1 MTINPPTKT
10 DNITMETLTTPQSG
24 TIAPNFTAQTT
35 SGKTVSLRDF
45 QGKKLVLYF
54 YPKDDTPGCTVEAC
68 GLRDEYQKI
77 REQGAEVLGVSV
89 DSTASHQKFTEK
101 FHLPFPLLAD
111 TEKTVSKAYGVLN
124 DKSNMSRRVTFL
136 IDEHGKIL
144 KTFDPVK
151 PAEHPQQILDA
162 LKGKL

>member
-1 MTINPPTKT
+1 MPINQPNKT
-10 DNITMETLTTPQSG
+10 NDNTMETLTVPQAG
-24 TIAPNFTAQTT
+24 TAAPNFTAQTT
-35 SGKTVSLRDF
+35 SGKTVHLRDF

-89 DSTASHQKFTEK
+89 DSTESHQKFTDK

-111 TEKTVSKAYGVLN
+111 TEKSVSKAYGVLN
-124 DKSNMSRRVTFL
+124 EKGTSRRVTFL

-151 PAEHPQQILDA
+151 PAEHTQEILNA

>member
-1 MTINPPTKT
+1 MPINPPTKPT
-10 DNITMETLTTPQSG
+10 TITMETLTIPQAG
-24 TIAPNFTAQTT
+24 TAAPNFTAQTT
-35 SGKTVSLRDF
+35 SGKTVHLADF
-45 QGKKLVLYF
+45 HGKKLVLYF

-111 TEKTVSKAYGVLN
+111 TDKSVSKAYGVLN
-124 DKSNMSRRVTFL
+124 DKSNTSRRVTFL

-144 KTFDPVK
+144 KTFQTVK
-151 PAEHPQQILDA
+151 PAEHPQEILDA
-162 LKGKL
+162 LQGKL

>member
-1 MTINPPTKT
+1 MPINPAGKPNT
-10 DNITMETLTTPQSG
+10 IIMETLTTPQAG
-24 TIAPNFTAQTT
+24 TAAPNFTGQTT
-35 SGKTVSLRDF
+35 SGKTVHLADF
-45 QGKKLVLYF
+45 HGKKLVLYF

-111 TEKTVSKAYGVLN
+111 TDKSVSKAYGVLN
-124 DKSNMSRRVTFL
+124 DKATASRRVTFL

-144 KTFDPVK
+144 KTFQTVK
-151 PAEHPQQILDA
+151 PADHPQEILDA

>member
-1 MTINPPTKT
+1 MPINPSTKPDSVT
-10 DNITMETLTTPQSG
+10 MQSITSPQAGTT
-24 TIAPNFTAQTT
+24 APDFTAQTT
-35 SGKTVSLRDF
+35 AGKTVHLSDF
-45 QGKKLVLYF
+45 RGKKLVLYF
-54 YPKDDTPGCTVEAC
+54 YPKDDTPGCTGEAC
-68 GLRDEYQKI
+68 GLREEYQKI

-89 DSTASHQKFTEK
+89 DSTESHQKFTEK

-111 TEKTVSKAYGVLN
+111 TEKTVSKSYGVLN
-124 DKSNMSRRVTFL
+124 EKGTSSRRVTFL

-151 PAEHPQQILDA
+151 PAEHTQEILDA

>member
-1 MTINPPTKT
+1 MPINPPCKLLTV
-10 DNITMETLTTPQSG
+10 TMETLTTPQAG
-24 TIAPNFTAQTT
+24 TAAPNFTAQTT
-35 SGKTVSLRDF
+35 TGKTVHLKDF

-77 REQGAEVLGVSV
+77 REKGAEVLGVSV
-89 DSTASHQKFTEK
+89 DSTESHQKFTDK

-111 TEKTVSKAYGVLN
+111 TEKSVSKAYGVLN
-124 DKSNMSRRVTFL
+124 EKGTSSRRVTFL

-144 KTFDPVK
+144 KTFATVK
-151 PAEHPQQILDA
+151 PAEHPQEILDA
-162 LKGKL
+162 LQGKL

>member
-1 MTINPPTKT
+1 MPINQPNKT
-10 DNITMETLTTPQSG
+10 NSITMETLTVPQAG
-24 TIAPNFTAQTT
+24 TAAPNFTAQTT
-35 SGKTVSLRDF
+35 SNKTVHLRDF

-89 DSTASHQKFTEK
+89 DSTTSHQKFTEK

-124 DKSNMSRRVTFL
+124 EKGTSRRVTFL

-151 PAEHPQQILDA
+151 PAEHTKEILDA
-162 LKGKL
+162 LQGKL

>member
-1 MTINPPTKT
+1 MPINPACKLHTL
-10 DNITMETLTTPQSG
+10 TMQTVTTPQAG
-24 TIAPNFTAQTT
+24 TAAPNFTAQTT
-35 SGKTVSLRDF
+35 SGKTVHLADF
-45 QGKKLVLYF
+45 RGKKLVLYF

-101 FHLPFPLLAD
+101 YHLPFPLLAD
-111 TEKTVSKAYGVLN
+111 IDKSVSKAYGVLN
-124 DKSNMSRRVTFL
+124 EKATSSRRVTFL

-144 KTFDPVK
+144 KTFQTVK
-151 PAEHPQQILDA
+151 PAEHPQEILDE

>member
-1 MTINPPTKT
+1 MPINPSTQT
-10 DNITMETLTTPQSG
+10 STVTMETLTTPQAG
-24 TIAPNFTAQTT
+24 TAAPNFTAQTT
-35 SGKTVSLRDF
+35 SGKTVHLRDF

-111 TEKTVSKAYGVLN
+111 TEKTVSKAYGALN
-124 DKSNMSRRVTFL
+124 EKSNMSRRITFL

-151 PAEHPQQILDA
+151 PAEHTQEILDA